1 MSEILIP
8 FDAKID
14 SVPIHKVNPETI
26 SRVTKSFTP
35 SQNQWIKNNDFA
47 AKPQSICQ
55 VPGNKG
61 NISCVLFG
69 QPSSSDRLGAGI
81 LAQNLPAG
89 TYCLGQG
96 FKNKF
101 QDTLAF
107 GLGGYK
113 FQRYKSDA
121 KSDLVKLVVDKS
133 LDFDQLNHILH
144 GVIKTRDLINIPAID
159 MGPAELSSEAKKLIL
174 EGGGKFKVYK
184 GNEILKKEFP
194 LIYAVGQ
201 ASDRNPRLIDATW
214 GDKRNPKVTLV
225 GKGVCY
231 DTGGLNL
238 KPGNSMSLMKK
249 DMGGAANVLGL
260 AAMIMASALK
270 IRLRVLIP
278 VVENSVS
285 SSSFRPGDIF
295 KSRKGLTVEIGNT
308 DAEGRLVLADA
319 LDLADED
326 APELIVDMATLT
338 GAARVALGA
347 EVVPFYT
354 HDDKLAN
361 GIFKHSRMTE
371 DPTWRMPLWSPYL
384 KLLDSKAADLNNIS
398 SGSFAGSVTAALFL
412 SKFVSKAKSWIH
424 FDIYGWIPSNKP
436 YGPEGGEA
444 QGIRALF
451 SYLQERYGT

>member
-1 MSEILIP
+1 M
-8 FDAKID
+8 
-14 SVPIHKVNPETI
+14 
-26 SRVTKSFTP
+26 
-35 SQNQWIKNNDFA
+35 
-47 AKPQSICQ
+47 QS
-55 VPGNKG
+55 
-61 NISCVLFG
+61 L
-69 QPSSSDRLGAGI
+69 
-81 LAQNLPAG
+81 
-89 TYCLGQG
+89 T
-96 FKNKF
+96 
-101 QDTLAF
+101 
-107 GLGGYK
+107 
-113 FQRYKSDA
+113 
-121 KSDLVKLVVDKS
+121 LVKLVVDKS

-159 MGPAELSSEAKKLIL
+159 MGPAELSTEAKKLIL
-174 EGGGKFKVYK
+174 ECGGKFKVYK

-295 KSRKGLTVEIGNT
+295 KSREGLTVEIGNT

-354 HDDKLAN
+354 NDDKLAN

-371 DPTWRMPLWSPYL
+371 DPIWRMPLWSPYQ
-384 KLLDSKAADLNNIS
+384 KLLDSKAADINNIS

-412 SKFVSKAKSWIH
+412 SKFVSKAKSWVH

-436 YGPEGGEA
+436 YGPVGGEA